1 MNNHPEKP
9 ALRCT
14 TPAFSVKASPSLRD
28 RNDRHVEIFGNDG
41 PWNNRAVDAAHTLW
55 ERL

>member
-41 PWNNRAVDAAHTLW
+41 PWNNRAAEAAHTLW
-55 ERL
+55 DRL